1 MLLLPWYDLS
11 TCTAVHATAVGTSRI
26 LSPDTAT
33 PPKTASRRR
42 DPQSRNIR
50 TQHNARGIGS
60 HSRHAAA
67 GVGALRRWR
76 RGAAA
81 PRAPFTPPLS
91 PEDSECGRHAMP
103 SQPCDEHIDEP
114 RTLTGKR
121 PSPASLQRQH
131 EYMDWRN
138 NLPDLPY
145 LERPGTRRCESYE
158 AFMAVRRGKRED
170 ARLQRRS
177 AKRSQER
184 LELPSAATLARQR
197 DYFEWLQLLPDPTRD
212 DMERDESWEHFM
224 RERRKQQHLQHNA
237 ARRVSTTRGRPIDPA
252 SARQQRLTRSEGSV
266 AKPGRPINPNSE
278 RQKRLAAGRQR
289 KSSRRGRPVDPTSK
303 RQQQLAARAER
314 RANPVSPRSKK
325 RRQVERWQQQRELEL
340 QPWLKELAAKREHA
354 ARQQD
359 AYVAHLE
366 AIASE
371 LTRGMRAL
379 GKDAAQL
386 LKHVGGMWDQGGTGS
401 KYYKMLL
408 ERVANGG
415 AVHWTDVRGSQ
426 HGCKWREDDMDGE
439 TWTDPAW
446 AYRCGPTRTCAASLF
461 LEHEVP
467 FHPNLVPCPQDERGY
482 APNCRCRFLSP
493 RFKQRTMFAGKYP
506 EGSRAAPISCAP
518 IEEWPPML
526 KWDVE
531 RMQMVQV

>member
-1 MLLLPWYDLS
+1 MRAAL
-11 TCTAVHATAVGTSRI
+11 VRI
-26 LSPDTAT
+26 LDTQ
-33 PPKTASRRR
+33 PPASVRC
-42 DPQSRNIR
+42 D
-50 TQHNARGIGS
+50 
-60 HSRHAAA
+60 A
-67 GVGALRRWR
+67 GVEVPPQ
-76 RGAAA
+76 

-237 ARRVSTTRGRPIDPA
+237 ARRVSTTRGRPTDPA

-467 FHPNLVPCPQDERGY
+467 FHLNLVPCPQDERGY

-506 EGSRAAPISCAP
+506 EGSRAAAISCAP